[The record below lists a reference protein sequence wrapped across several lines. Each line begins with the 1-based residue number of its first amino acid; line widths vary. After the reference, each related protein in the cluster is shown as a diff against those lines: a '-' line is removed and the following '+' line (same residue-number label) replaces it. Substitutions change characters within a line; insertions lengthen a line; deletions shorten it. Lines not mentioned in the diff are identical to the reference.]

1 MITVSI
7 DVTKLDK
14 SRFKAVTR
22 KNGDKALFC
31 DLILMPTPESEFG
44 DYMVKQSLSKEDR
57 ENGVQLPILGNGKNV
72 QAGNKNDVQGKPAQ
86 KKAKS
91 QSNDGDDIPF

>member
-1 MITVSI
+1 MITLSI

-72 QAGNKNDVQGKPAQ
+72 QVGNKNEAQGKPAQ
-86 KKAKS
+86 KKGKS
-91 QSNDGDDIPF
+91 QDADGDDIPF